1 MLLIF
6 ILFAFFIVEALNI
19 KEGLSVF
26 DNFDNDIDDI
36 DDDKESSD
44 SVKSESVFDINNSQI
59 GAPY

>member
-1 MLLIF
+1 MFKKLPKIGVLLIF

-36 DDDKESSD
+36 DY
-44 SVKSESVFDINNSQI
+44 I
-59 GAPY
+59 